1 MIKRRTRWMLAL
13 GAGAGL
19 ALVFKGNAFAQEVDP
34 AIAEMGVVTDTMW
47 LLLAAF
53 LVFFMQAGFALV
65 EAGSTRSKNMINI
78 MMKNLLDFCFAALVF
93 WMIGWGFAYGTS
105 AGGFIGTDSF
115 FLNPDVRT
123 EGSEPSVPVMASWLF
138 QVVFAGTAATI
149 VSGAM
154 AERTKFSAYMIYSVV
169 ISLIIYPVVVHW
181 VWSGAGWLNDYDPTT
196 TGDFGFTDFAGSTIV
211 HSVGGWAAL
220 IGAWILGPR
229 IGKFGADGKP
239 QPIPGH
245 SAALA
250 SLGVFILW
258 LGWYGFNPGSQLF
271 FSSQADADAI
281 ALVAVN
287 TTLAACAAAIGA
299 MATSWIRTGKPEL
312 GVSLNGV
319 LAGLVAITAGCA
331 YVTPLASVIIGL
343 VAGPLYYVSMGWLD
357 AFKIDDPV
365 GAVPVHLV
373 NGVWGTLAVGLFA
386 TIPGN
391 TGTVGLFAG
400 GGVQLLIAQSVGVL
414 AIGAWCAVTCFALF
428 YTIKRTIGLRVS
440 AEEEE
445 KGLDIGE
452 HGTVAYPDIHA
463 MPEPAASASMTAK
476 ASPATSSN

>member
-1 MIKRRTRWMLAL
+1 MLKRRMKLMLGMGAL
-13 GAGAGL
+13 AGL
-19 ALVFKGNAFAQEVDP
+19 LIGTTGTSFAQEIDP
-34 AIAEMGVVTDTMW
+34 AIAELGVAADTMW
-47 LLLAAF
+47 LLLSAF

-65 EAGSTRSKNMINI
+65 ESGSTRSKNMINI
-78 MMKNLLDFCFAALVF
+78 MFKNLMDFCIAALAF
-93 WMIGWGFAYGTS
+93 WMIGWGIAYGAS
-105 AGGFIGTDSF
+105 AAGFIGTDQF
-115 FLNPDVRT
+115 FFGDMGG
-123 EGSEPSVPVMASWLF
+123 EGSVPGMASWVF

-154 AERTKFSAYMIYSVV
+154 AERTKFTSYLIYSAVLS
-169 ISLIIYPVVVHW
+169 IIIYPVVVHW
-181 VWSGAGWLNDYDPTT
+181 VWSGAGWLNDYDPST

-229 IGKFGADGKP
+229 MGKFGPDGKP
-239 QPIPGH
+239 REIPGH

-250 SLGVFILW
+250 GLGVLILW
-258 LGWYGFNPGSQLF
+258 LGWYGFNAGSQLALK
-271 FSSQADADAI
+271 SQSDANAVS
-281 ALVAVN
+281 LVAMT
-287 TTLAACAAAIGA
+287 TTLAAAAGA
-299 MATSWIRTGKPEL
+299 VSAMIASWIKTGKPEL

-331 YVTPLASVIIGL
+331 YVRPIDAVIIGL
-343 VAGPLYYVSMGWLD
+343 VAGPLYLISVGWLESL
-357 AFKIDDPV
+357 KIDDPV

-400 GGVQLLIAQSVGVL
+400 GGAQLLIAQVVGVV
-414 AIGAWCAVTCFALF
+414 AISLWCAVTCFLLF
-428 YTIKRTIGLRVS
+428 YTLKRTIGLRVS

-445 KGLDIGE
+445 LGLDIGE
-452 HGTVAYPDIHA
+452 HGTVAYPDIHK
-463 MPEPAASASMTAK
+463 MPEPEMIRAATGK
-476 ASPATSSN
+476 PVTSSAE

>member
-1 MIKRRTRWMLAL
+1 MVKRRMKLMLGVGAL
-13 GAGAGL
+13 AGL
-19 ALVFKGNAFAQEVDP
+19 LIGTTGTSFAQEIDP

-47 LLLAAF
+47 LLLTAF
-53 LVFFMQAGFALV
+53 LVFFMQAGFALI

-78 MMKNLLDFCFAALVF
+78 MFKNLIDFCIAALVF
-93 WMIGWGFAYGTS
+93 WMIGWGFAYGAS
-105 AGGFIGTDSF
+105 AGGFIGTDQF
-115 FLNPDVRT
+115 FIGDMR
-123 EGSEPSVPVMASWLF
+123 EAGSVPTLASWLF

-154 AERTKFSAYMIYSVV
+154 AERTRFSAYLIYSVV

-181 VWSGAGWLNDYDPTT
+181 VWSGAGWLNDYDPAT

-220 IGAWILGPR
+220 IGAWLLGPR
-229 IGKFGADGKP
+229 MGRFGPDGKP
-239 QPIPGH
+239 REIPGH

-250 SLGVFILW
+250 TLGVFTLW
-258 LGWYGFNPGSQLF
+258 LGWYGFNPGSQLAF
-271 FSSQADADAI
+271 KSQGDADAI
-281 ALVAVN
+281 ALVAVT
-287 TTLAACAAAIGA
+287 TTLAAAAGA
-299 MATSWIRTGKPEL
+299 VSAMIASWIKTGKPEL
-312 GVSLNGV
+312 GVTLNGV

-331 YVTPLASVIIGL
+331 YMRPIDAVIVGL
-343 VAGPLYYVSMGWLD
+343 VAGPLYLISTGWMESL
-357 AFKIDDPV
+357 KIDDPV

-400 GGVQLLIAQSVGVL
+400 GGAQLLIAQIVGVL
-414 AIGAWCAVTCFALF
+414 AIGAWCAVTSFILF
-428 YTIKRTIGLRVS
+428 FSIKRTIGLRVS

-445 KGLDIGE
+445 LGLDIGE
-452 HGTVAYPDIHA
+452 HGAVAYPDIHK
-463 MPEPAASASMTAK
+463 MPEPEMIRAATGKPVTGTAK
-476 ASPATSSN
+476 

>member
-1 MIKRRTRWMLAL
+1 MIKRRLRLMLAL

-19 ALVFKGNAFAQEVDP
+19 AVGLTGNAFAQDVDP
-34 AIAEMGVVTDTMW
+34 AIAELGVAMDTMW

-78 MMKNLLDFCFAALVF
+78 MMKNLMDFCIAALVF
-93 WMIGWGFAYGTS
+93 WMVGWGFAYGTS
-105 AGGFIGTDSF
+105 AGGFIGTDQF
-115 FLNPDVRT
+115 FLGGEN
-123 EGSEPSVPVMASWLF
+123 EGGVPPLASWVF

-149 VSGAM
+149 VAGAM
-154 AERTKFSAYMIYSVV
+154 AERTKFSAYIIYSFVLA
-169 ISLIIYPVVVHW
+169 LIIYPVVVHW
-181 VWSGAGWLNDYDPTT
+181 VWSGAGWLNDYDGST
-196 TGDFGFTDFAGSTIV
+196 TGDFGFTDFAGSTVV

-220 IGAWILGPR
+220 IGAWLLGPR

-239 QPIPGH
+239 REIPGH

-250 SLGVFILW
+250 TLGVFILW
-258 LGWYGFNPGSQLF
+258 LGWYGFNPGSQLALK
-271 FSSQADADAI
+271 SQSDADAV
-281 ALVAVN
+281 ALVAAT
-287 TTLAACAAAIGA
+287 TTLAAVAGA
-299 MATSWIRTGKPEL
+299 VSAMITSWLRTGKPEL

-331 YVTPLASVIIGL
+331 YVRPLDAVIIGL
-343 VAGPLYYVSMGWLD
+343 VAGPLYVASVGWLN
-357 AFKIDDPV
+357 ALKIDDPV

-400 GGVQLLIAQSVGVL
+400 GGFQLLIAQIVGTL
-414 AIGAWCAVTCFALF
+414 AIGAWCAATSFALF
-428 YTIKRTIGLRVS
+428 YGIKKTIGLRVS

-445 KGLDIGE
+445 IGLDLGE
-452 HGTVAYPDIHA
+452 HGTVAYPDIHKL
-463 MPEPAASASMTAK
+463 PETEPATAPAAVK
-476 ASPATSSN
+476 APAGAAN